1 MLVSAIHRHES
12 AIDIHFSPP
21 LWISFPLPTPSHL
34 SRLSQSRNVVIEK
47 TLESPWI
54 TRSNQS
60 NLNEYSL
67 ERLLLKLQYS
77 GRLKQRVDSLEKTL
91 MLGKTKSKR
100 RRGWQKMRWLHSI
113 TDPVDMNLSKLQELG
128 EDRGVWCATVCG
140 VAKSQT
146 RLSNWPTNKEGDIF
160 LMPMY
165 KLLFSSGTENKLKRM
180 KKNGN

>member
-1 MLVSAIHRHES
+1 MCVCVCVCTHAQSCPTLCHPMDCSVPG
-12 AIDIHFSPP
+12 FSVHSVLT
-21 LWISFPLPTPSHL
+21 LWKDWCWS
-34 SRLSQSRNVVIEK
+34 
-47 TLESPWI
+47 W
-54 TRSNQS
+54 RSNT
-60 NLNEYSL
+60 LATWFEEL
-67 ERLLLKLQYS
+67 TPLL
-77 GRLKQRVDSLEKTL
+77 GMIE
-91 MLGKTKSKR
+91 GKR

-113 TDPVDMNLSKLQELG
+113 TDPVDMNLSKLQDLG